1 MSTERTLPKFTITER
16 RRNGSVGIKYKPLEL
31 IGSGGSAIAFSAAVL
46 DVNENPTDQICL
58 LKEFYPTGASRDE
71 NDAVSVPVSNTNKAL
86 RACLGSLQKR
96 KKGVK

>member
-1 MSTERTLPKFTITER
+1 MPTERTLPKSTITER
-16 RRNGSVGIKYKPLEL
+16 RRDGSVGMKYKPMEL
-31 IGSGGSAIAFSAAVL
+31 IGSGGSAIAFSATVL

-86 RACLGSLQKR
+86 RACLESLQKR